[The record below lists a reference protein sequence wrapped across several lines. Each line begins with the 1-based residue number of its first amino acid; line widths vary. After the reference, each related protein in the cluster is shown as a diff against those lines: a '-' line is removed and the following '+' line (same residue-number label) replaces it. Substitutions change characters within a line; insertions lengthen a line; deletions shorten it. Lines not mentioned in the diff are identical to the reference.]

1 MADSNNFD
9 DALEIFEEKVR
20 DNIKLLS
27 AKDAKS
33 RMKAAAWLGEA
44 GDPTAITMLK
54 QVYKDD
60 PDPKVRAT
68 AQYSLGMFRKL
79 EEELHKSDQTK
90 VQKLLEDV
98 AVRGKMGR
106 RVPVPVRSLVKLEI
120 GMIISAVLVALAALI
135 LPPVFRQTVTQAV
148 QQTNAPAVPTTA
160 PVVDKDR
167 PALISD
173 LQAALTLISNSATAL
188 QTQYQTKLGGGE
200 MNCSAYFDTLTPV
213 VLTPANATSFP
224 DLATLATD
232 INTLQTGFTTAK
244 GTYDRVCDSGETLEA
259 SEFGAPM
266 GQVVGLMQS
275 ITTTQAALAAAA
287 AQPA

>member
-1 MADSNNFD
+1 MPDTTNFD

-27 AKDAKS
+27 SKDAKS

-60 PDPKVRAT
+60 PDPKVRET
-68 AQYSLGMFRKL
+68 AKYSLGMFRKL
-79 EEELHKSDQTK
+79 EEELHKSDQSK

-98 AVRGKMGR
+98 AVRGKTGR

-120 GMIISAVLVALAALI
+120 GLVISAVLVAIFALI
-135 LPPVFRQTVTQAV
+135 LPPIFRQTVTQAV
-148 QQTNAPAVPTTA
+148 QQTNDPAPTTA

-167 PALISD
+167 PALIAD
-173 LQAALTLISNSATAL
+173 LQAALTLVSNDATTL

-200 MNCSAYFDTLTPV
+200 MNCSAYFDALTPV
-213 VLTPANATSFP
+213 TLSPANASSFP
-224 DLATLATD
+224 DLATLAND
-232 INTLQTGFTTAK
+232 INTLQTGFADAK
-244 GTYDRVCDSGETLEA
+244 STYDRVCENGETLEA
-259 SEFGAPM
+259 SEFGGPM
-266 GQVVGLMQS
+266 GKVVALMQS
-275 ITTTQAALAAAA
+275 ITTAQASLAAAA
-287 AQPA
+287 AA

>member
-1 MADSNNFD
+1 MADSTNFD
-9 DALEIFEEKVR
+9 DALELFEEKVR

-27 AKDAKS
+27 SKDAKS

-44 GDPTAITMLK
+44 GDPTCITMLK

-60 PDPKVRAT
+60 PDPKVRDT
-68 AQYSLGMFRKL
+68 AKYSLGMFRKL

-106 RVPVPVRSLVKLEI
+106 RVPVSVRSLVKLEI
-120 GMIISAVLVALAALI
+120 GMIISAVLVAVLALI
-135 LPPVFRQTVTQAV
+135 LPPIFRQTVTEAV
-148 QQTNAPAVPTTA
+148 QQINDPAPTTA

-167 PALISD
+167 PTLVSD
-173 LQAALTLISNSATAL
+173 LQAALTLVSNGTTTL

-200 MNCSAYFDTLTPV
+200 MNCSAYFDLLTPV
-213 VLTPANATSFP
+213 TLSPANASAFA
-224 DLATLATD
+224 DLNTLATD
-232 INTLQTGFTTAK
+232 INTLQTSFAAAK
-244 GTYDRVCDSGETLEA
+244 STYDRVCDTGEQLAA

-266 GQVVGLMQS
+266 GQVIALMQS

-287 AQPA
+287 APPA

>member
-1 MADSNNFD
+1 MTDSTNFD

-20 DNIKLLS
+20 DNIKMLS
-27 AKDAKS
+27 SKDAKS

-44 GDPTAITMLK
+44 GDPTCITMLK

-60 PDPKVRAT
+60 PDPKVRDT
-68 AQYSLGMFRKL
+68 AKYSLGMFRKL
-79 EEELHKSDQTK
+79 EEELHNSDQSK

-106 RVPVPVRSLVKLEI
+106 RLPVPVRSLVKLEI
-120 GMIISAVLVALAALI
+120 GMIISTVLVAVLALV
-135 LPPVFRQTVTQAV
+135 LPSMFRQTVTQAV
-148 QQTNAPAVPTTA
+148 EQMENPAPTTA

-167 PALISD
+167 PTLVSD
-173 LQAALTLISNSATAL
+173 LQSALTLVSNSTTTL

-200 MNCSAYFDTLTPV
+200 MNCSTYFDTLTPV
-213 VLTPANATSFP
+213 VLSLANASAFP

-232 INTLQTGFTTAK
+232 VNNLQTSLNTAK
-244 GTYDRVCDSGETLEA
+244 STYDRVCDGGEQLAA

-266 GQVVGLMQS
+266 GQVIAVMQS

-287 AQPA
+287 VPPA